1 MPKKFLPYIGKLT
14 KAVVIATFTTVFFI
28 SGLMLCCE
36 IGLLPSKGHKANESS
51 CCASKH
57 SNQIKNEHPDTCLCC
72 QLTKSQPDRIHESFA
87 LTQNS
92 HHEQYINASDLDPFQ
107 MRQQFAVSLS
117 SQGPPRAPTI
127 PIYLQLSVLRL

>member
-1 MPKKFLPYIGKLT
+1 MFKKSLLYIGKLP
-14 KAVVIATFTTVFFI
+14 KAVVVATVTTVFFI

-36 IGLLPSKGHKANESS
+36 IGLLPSKAHKAKESS

-57 SNQIKNEHPDTCLCC
+57 ADHIKNQHPDTCLCC
-72 QLTKSQPDRIHESFA
+72 QLTKSQPDRIHESFELA
-87 LTQNS
+87 QNS
-92 HHEQYINASDLDPFQ
+92 HHEQYINASDFDPFQ
-107 MRQQFAVSLS
+107 MRQQVAVSLS